1 MTPALA
7 EEAAVAI
14 EAEKTTAAKPMR
26 AALLPS
32 PASFGSTDR
41 AFWALI
47 ERSFMEEAERG
58 AADGVEVE
66 TSLMLAMDEAEMA
79 WLQANTL
86 EFTAAISSNR

>member
-1 MTPALA
+1 
-7 EEAAVAI
+7 
-14 EAEKTTAAKPMR
+14 
-26 AALLPS
+26 
-32 PASFGSTDR
+32 
-41 AFWALI
+41 
-47 ERSFMEEAERG
+47 MEEAERG